1 MSTELPYIPCCNDNC
16 LDEFKEFI
24 GPVCYEVL
32 NDKGFVEYSSIQA
45 KGLACKLLELA
56 EKYNIGASDIF
67 SIINVILD
75 KGIVVYCDE
84 SGTISIA
91 SVETWLKYAEMIGLT
106 QSAAVP
112 A

>member
-1 MSTELPYIPCCNDNC
+1 MATELPYIPCCNDNC

-24 GPVCYEVL
+24 GATCFEVII
-32 NDKGFVEYSSIQA
+32 DKGFVEYSSIQS

-56 EKYNIGASDIF
+56 EKYNIGSSDIF
-67 SIINVILD
+67 SIINIILD
-75 KGIVVYCDE
+75 KGIVVYCDPT
-84 SGTISIA
+84 GTISIA
-91 SVETWLKYAEMIGLT
+91 SVEEWLKYAEMIGLT